1 MIVRS
6 DNAQIEKNI
15 QEVRALIQGNGV
27 FSGWSFE
34 KKADGLA
41 KWVNTLEDY
50 ADYIETT
57 AEKEGSTD
65 AEDTE
70 WPKRIKEVISECYSA
85 IDSFNKNPEDRTL
98 EERIYPGMSRE
109 GLE

>member
-15 QEVRALIQGNGV
+15 KEVRALIQGNGV

-34 KKADGLA
+34 KKAEGLA
-41 KWVNTLEDY
+41 KWINTLEDY
-50 ADYIETT
+50 SDYISTT

-65 AEDTE
+65 AEDAE
-70 WPKRIKEVISECYSA
+70 WPKKIDEVIKECYSA
-85 IDSFNKNPEDRTL
+85 IDSFTKDPADRSL